1 MNGQALTRALLTL
14 VLLISLFSGLAPR
27 AVAAYEGF
35 GATTPGGAG
44 KPIYYVTNLNNS
56 GPGSLRDAVSQGNR
70 TVQFR
75 VAGDIVLS
83 DYIYVTGAF
92 ITIDG
97 LSAPSPGIT
106 LRNRGLII
114 RGNRGAHDVIV
125 RGIRVRGSAI
135 DGFQV
140 AYGAYNV
147 VLDHVSAAGSG
158 DGNIDITEG
167 SHDVTVSWSIIAGT
181 NKNMLV
187 KYNPARVT
195 LHHNLFVQGQG
206 RNPQVRI
213 DDANGVATDTTA
225 DVRNNVVTGWGNG
238 YGTIVWY
245 GPRANVVNNY
255 YDRSHEAITVTSA
268 RAFVQGNVAGDGV
281 NVNGV
286 GNESSAFPAPAVVTQ
301 AACTAAIQVLAGAG
315 VRPLDVVDAQFLSQV
330 TPPSCQGSGQ
340 GSATLTVTPGELGFE
355 ASVGGLALP
364 SAGLAITNGGAGTLN
379 WTSKTATSNGG
390 AWLSVSPAS
399 GTGAATLTVEADPE
413 GLSEGIYHGTV
424 TVTATGAAGSP
435 RLIPVTLVVESPNA
449 VETAQIRVAS
459 GADDGRE
466 YDSGDVNTTATSHFP
481 GSGRFLA
488 LRFRSVPVPPGSTIH
503 SAVLELYSVGD
514 ATRSISL
521 RYSGEAVGDSAP
533 LTTAPWNFSHR
544 LRTEAFV
551 DDTPG
556 PWQLSQY
563 NPSPDLSAIIQE
575 IVNHPDWLAGNDLT
589 VFVANHGSAQNRY
602 IGSFETSASPTR
614 APVLTITYGP

>member
-14 VLLISLFSGLAPR
+14 VLLIILFSGLAPR
-27 AVAAYEGF
+27 VAAAYEGF

-44 KPIYYVTNLNNS
+44 KPVYYVTNLNNS

-70 TVQFR
+70 TVVFN

-187 KYNPARVT
+187 KYNPSRVT

-225 DVRNNVVTGWGNG
+225 DVRNNVMTGWGNG

-286 GNESSAFPAPAVVTQ
+286 GNESTAFPAPAVATQ

-315 VRPLDVVDAQFLSQV
+315 VRPLDAVDAQFLSQV
-330 TPPSCQGSGQ
+330 ATPSCQGVRARLGHAERDSRRAGIR
-340 GSATLTVTPGELGFE
+340 GECRR
-355 ASVGGLALP
+355 P
-364 SAGLAITNGGAGTLN
+364 R
-379 WTSKTATSNGG
+379 
-390 AWLSVSPAS
+390 
-399 GTGAATLTVEADPE
+399 
-413 GLSEGIYHGTV
+413 V
-424 TVTATGAAGSP
+424 TVRWA
-435 RLIPVTLVVESPNA
+435 RDHEWRDRD
-449 VETAQIRVAS
+449 AQLDHQDGHLERWRVAVGVS
-459 GADDGRE
+459 RE
-466 YDSGDVNTTATSHFP
+466 RDRRGDP
-481 GSGRFLA
+481 GG
-488 LRFRSVPVPPGSTIH
+488 
-503 SAVLELYSVGD
+503 
-514 ATRSISL
+514 
-521 RYSGEAVGDSAP
+521 
-533 LTTAPWNFSHR
+533 
-544 LRTEAFV
+544 
-551 DDTPG
+551 
-556 PWQLSQY
+556 
-563 NPSPDLSAIIQE
+563 
-575 IVNHPDWLAGNDLT
+575 
-589 VFVANHGSAQNRY
+589 
-602 IGSFETSASPTR
+602 
-614 APVLTITYGP
+614 